1 MSGAKN
7 CPETPRQKM
16 IGMMY
21 LVLTAMLALNVAA
34 EILNGYKMVN
44 SSLVDS
50 IATTERRV
58 NGLIATMEYMNE
70 QNPVKTK
77 EWLEKTYVVQKECD
91 KMYDMLQEFKE
102 GIMEAADGADF
113 VKAKNEGGADF
124 NANYYVMSKPDNLDG
139 AGNYAE
145 LNAYENGIKDCR
157 GAKLQN
163 DIVDFR
169 HFVVKMFDNDT
180 AKSAVYEKIFQT
192 DKMYSEHA
200 KDSVDWVQGTFES
213 MPAIA
218 AVTMIAKYQSDVR
231 LAEEAMIE
239 YFRTKTDAGDMRVN
253 KIMAVVIPDSKVVMQ
268 GSKYHAELALMA
280 VDTTKAPEYYVNG
293 QKLDTCFIDRP
304 AGAPG
309 DVKLSGEIVVIN
321 AEGEPVRYP
330 FESEYSVTP
339 PTATIANEEMN
350 VVYRGYN
357 NIMQIAVP
365 GISSTK
371 INVSAAGASF
381 TRNGDNWI
389 CKVEGGAS
397 EITINVSANT
407 DGKNVSMGS
416 KSFRVR
422 TLPTPTAFIKLANGD
437 LWSAAKG
444 GIKKSQLDGATVV
457 AEYGES
463 ENLKA
468 NFKVESFE
476 LSVSDGRGGFRKL
489 GSNGN
494 KFSDAQMQQLK
505 NLKSGSPV
513 LITNIRYSGAKSGKN
528 LPFEPLTLK

>member
-1 MSGAKN
+1 
-7 CPETPRQKM
+7 
-16 IGMMY
+16 MMY

-44 SSLVDS
+44 GSLVDS

-58 NGLIATMEYMNE
+58 NGLISTMEYMNE

-77 EWLEKTYVVQKECD
+77 EWLDKTYVVRDECD

-102 GIMEAADGADF
+102 GIIEAADGAKF
-113 VKAKNEGGADF
+113 VEEKNAEGANFDANRYELKA
-124 NANYYVMSKPDNLDG
+124 PDNLDG
-139 AGNYAE
+139 ASNYAE
-145 LNAYENGIKDCR
+145 LNAYENGVKDCR
-157 GAKLQN
+157 GAKLQQS
-163 DIVDFR
+163 IIDFR
-169 HFVVKMFDNDT
+169 NFVVKMFDNDT
-180 AKSAVYEKIFQT
+180 AKSAVYGKIFKT
-192 DKMYSEHA
+192 DKMWSEHA

-268 GSKYHAELALMA
+268 GGKYHAELALMA
-280 VDTTKAPEYYVNG
+280 VDTTKVPEYYVNG

-304 AGAPG
+304 AGAVG

-321 AEGEPVRYP
+321 AEGEPQKYP

-350 VVYRGYN
+350 VVYRGYTN
-357 NIMQIAVP
+357 KMQIAVP
-365 GISSTK
+365 GVASTK
-371 INVSAAGASF
+371 LSVSAPGASF
-381 TRNGDNWI
+381 TRSGDNWI

-397 EITINVSANT
+397 EITVSVSANV

-416 KSFRVR
+416 QKFRVR
-422 TLPTPTAFIKLANGD
+422 TLPDPKAFLKLADGT
-437 LWSAAKG
+437 LWTAAKG
-444 GIKKSQLDGATVV
+444 GIKKSQLEGASIV

-463 ENLKA
+463 ESLQA

-476 LSVSDGRGGFRKL
+476 LAISDGRGGLRKV
-489 GSNGN
+489 GSNGG
-494 KFSDAQMQQLK
+494 KFSEAQMQQLK
-505 NLKSGSPV
+505 SLKSGSQ
-513 LITNIRYSGAKSGKN
+513 IIIINIRYSGAKTGKN
-528 LPFEPLTLK
+528 LPFEPLGLK

>member
-50 IATTERRV
+50 ISTTESRV
-58 NGLIATMEYMNE
+58 RGLISSMEYMNE
-70 QNPVKTK
+70 QNPLKTK
-77 EWLEKTYVVQKECD
+77 EWLDKTYVVRDECD
-91 KMYDMLQEFKE
+91 KMYKMLQDFKE
-102 GIMEAADGADF
+102 GIILAADGDELT
-113 VKAKNEGGADF
+113 KAKAEAGKDF
-124 NANYYVMSKPDNLDG
+124 DLNKYAISKPDNLDG
-139 AGNYAE
+139 ASNYAE
-145 LNAYENGIKDCR
+145 LNTYETSKSGR
-157 GAKLQN
+157 GADLQKA
-163 DIVDFR
+163 IQEYR
-169 HFVVKMFDNDT
+169 KFVEKMFDNDPVKT
-180 AKSAVYEKIFQT
+180 KVYEIMFKT
-192 DKMYSEHA
+192 DKIWSDHA
-200 KDSVDWVQGTFES
+200 KDSVDWVVGTFES

-231 LAEEAMIE
+231 LTEEALIQ

-253 KIMAVVIPDSKVVMQ
+253 KILARVIPDSKVVMQ
-268 GSKYHAELALMA
+268 GGKYHAEIALMA
-280 VDTTKAPEYYVNG
+280 VDTTKVPEYYVNG
-293 QKLDTCFIDRP
+293 QRLDTCFIDRP
-304 AGAPG
+304 AGGVG
-309 DVKLSGEIVVIN
+309 DVKFEGEIVVTN
-321 AEGEPVRYP
+321 AEGERQSYK
-330 FESEYSVTP
+330 FESEYSVAP
-339 PTATIANEEMN
+339 PNATIANEEMN

-381 TRNGDNWI
+381 TRNGENWI
-389 CKVEGGAS
+389 CRVEGGAA
-397 EITINVSANT
+397 EITINVTANA
-407 DGKNVSMGS
+407 DGKTTSMGS

-437 LWSAAKG
+437 LWSADKG
-444 GIKKSQLDGATVV
+444 GVKKNAFDGATVV

-468 NFKVESFE
+468 NFTVKSFQ
-476 LSVSDGRGGFRKL
+476 LSVSDGRGGYRKL

-494 KFSDAQMQQLK
+494 KFSDAQLQQIK
-505 NLKSGSPV
+505 NMKSGSP
-513 LITNIRYSGAKSGKN
+513 LSLSNIEYTGAKSGKN
-528 LPFEPLTLK
+528 LPFAPLTLK

>member
-50 IATTERRV
+50 ITTTESRV
-58 NGLIATMEYMNE
+58 KGLITTMEYMNE

-77 EWLEKTYVVQKECD
+77 EWLDKTYLVRDECD
-91 KMYDMLQEFKE
+91 KMYGILQEFKE
-102 GIMEAADGADF
+102 GIISAADGGDF
-113 VKAKNEGGADF
+113 EKAKSQPGFDVSR
-124 NANYYVMSKPDNLDG
+124 YSMSKPDNLDG
-139 AGNYAE
+139 ASNYAE
-145 LNAYENGIKDCR
+145 VNQYETSKTGR
-157 GAKLQN
+157 GADLQN
-163 DIVDFR
+163 AIINFR
-169 HFVVKMFDNDT
+169 KFVEKMFDNDT
-180 AKSAVYEKIFQT
+180 ARTRVYEITFKT
-192 DKMYSEHA
+192 DKIYSDHA

-218 AVTMIAKYQSDVR
+218 AVTMISKYQSDVR
-231 LAEEAMIE
+231 FAEEAMIQ
-239 YFRTKTDAGDMRVN
+239 YFRSRTDAGDMRVN
-253 KIMAVVIPDSKVVMQ
+253 KITAVVIPDSKVVMQ
-268 GSKYHAELALMA
+268 GGKYHAELALMA
-280 VDTTKAPEYYVNG
+280 VDTTKQPDYYVNG
-293 QKLDTCFIDRP
+293 QKLENCMIDRS
-304 AGAPG
+304 AGAVG
-309 DVKLSGEIVVIN
+309 DVKYSGEIVVTN
-321 AEGEPVRYP
+321 AEGERISYP

-339 PTATIANEEMN
+339 PNATIANEEMN

-365 GISSTK
+365 GVSSSK
-371 INVSAAGASF
+371 LSVSASGASF

-389 CKVEGGAS
+389 CKVEGGAA
-397 EITINVSANT
+397 EINISVTANV

-422 TLPTPTAFIKLANGD
+422 SLPNPTAFIKLSNGD
-437 LWSAAKG
+437 LFSADKG
-444 GIKKSQLDGATVV
+444 GIKKSQFEGASVV

-468 NFKVESFE
+468 NFVVKSFQM
-476 LSVSDGRGGFRKL
+476 SISDGRGGTRKIA
-489 GSNGN
+489 SEGN
-494 KFSDAQMQQLK
+494 KFSSSQLQTIK
-505 NLKSGSPV
+505 NMKSGTVIS
-513 LITNIRYSGAKSGKN
+513 LSNIEFGGAKSGKN
-528 LPFEPLTLK
+528 LPFAPVTLK